1 MFPDLSSLL
10 KIVDR
15 LWVDQAALLVGAG
28 MSRNAMAQTPNA
40 PPFADWRGLAKAMRE
55 QLYAGDDS
63 TDGGARGTPRLA
75 GEYESAY
82 GRSALV
88 QLITEH
94 VPDTLYRPGD
104 LHVRL
109 VDLPWQDVFTTN
121 YDTLLERAG
130 KKSERYYGVVRCPED
145 LPQRASPR
153 IVKLHGGLPSD
164 LPLIVTEEDYR
175 TYPQD
180 FAPFVHL
187 VQTSLMEHA
196 FVLIGFSG
204 DDPNFLSWRGWLQD
218 QLGKHAPPIYLCGV
232 LDLASSRR
240 GLLKRQGVQ
249 PIDLGPL
256 FPKEKWPR
264 TGKRHAAA
272 LNWLMTTFEAGEPRD
287 PLKWP
292 KKKSGQTILL
302 PKAYPSLPVKL
313 KDGKKKVSPDSLLKA
328 TSENIAEQMS
338 GPDEQELKRL
348 IQTWQEERQSY
359 PGWVIAPQKVRD
371 RIWSKTEEFT
381 RHCWR
386 GDIDISGKLVE
397 IGEGM
402 KAPEDISFL
411 YELSWRQT
419 LAVVPM
425 MGEQPEVVE
434 QVLKNY
440 NPGSQPKDSESD
452 HSLGT
457 EGPSEFNWEYLTNA
471 WFHLSLAILRH
482 ARRNLKEDK
491 FESWSKRLESL
502 TSENPEWEARL
513 NYERALFRLS
523 LLDLQGA
530 HAVLNEWSAS
540 TGKNFPFGETYRA
553 RVLAELGRIDEAD
566 RVSETGLKRILEAQT
581 ATNKPNIPLLSQEGW
596 TRRLRSVIEVSRDF
610 FPRLSTE
617 EWAKRLR
624 NYDSDPEEIV
634 DSVTADVNSSNPVLK
649 PDRSEVSGFDPQRQ
663 STTYHGG
670 PKVDFS
676 DHKPGLE
683 YLWILEAG
691 GQALRVGNLS
701 IDAQL
706 TLRAANL
713 ARPIIPATA
722 LTASLRLAYKKSRT
736 KDEEGTDTFFS
747 RTRVTGFGTEGV
759 EELYGYL
766 IQGLRHS
773 IAFEKQRGEGTFDL
787 SYNRSGLARSGA
799 VWLEI
804 LSRFTIRLSDDR
816 TVNIIRACIEF
827 CQLQRIK
834 KDNSLH
840 RLLGS
845 ALGRTLDN
853 TSSQAVT
860 RIAPEVLRMPMPGDD
875 GIQGPTAQQWP
886 EVGSR
891 LKNLEDDTLS
901 IPNSLTTSLLER
913 AESGD
918 SHERTHALSR
928 LRYIYANDGMSED
941 QEKEFANVLWSQN
954 NDHGIPNLSFFLPGF
969 VLTCPE
975 PEPGYA
981 KRSLK
986 KYLLEEEVPRVVFKN
1001 EEGEPTGSGV
1011 SQSGTKHIQ
1020 TLIAST
1026 QPRSHRQDEK
1036 EDVTDERYI
1045 DWLEAE
1051 AVQLL
1056 KRIVAWW
1063 DNDKTGL
1070 DRREDESP
1078 LRALSMMGQDTIRH
1092 NLNTIPAALR
1102 EVILPRLSNASEGVA
1117 KAGELIQEMDEAGF
1131 NIHSTLPHL
1140 ERLDNI
1146 KDDEAATQIRKGL
1159 ANSETETVGE
1169 AAKAVLEWTRVQGTD
1184 LPTDLLTYLV
1194 YTVAARKDLNIA
1206 TRALTQIT
1214 EESPQKLSEDHLR
1227 RLFEA
1232 LDYLLESTSPPSPD
1246 DVWFESELSRED
1258 IPTQRAVA
1266 ASLARALYDYREVH
1280 TVEVDGNEVLDE
1292 WRATTESSPLPEVRQ
1307 AWADLQ

>member
-1 MFPDLSSLL
+1 MFPDLSPLL
-10 KIVDR
+10 KIIDR

-40 PPFADWRGLAKAMRE
+40 PPFADWRGLGKAMRD

-63 TDGGARGTPRLA
+63 TDGGARGTLRLA
-75 GEYESAY
+75 EEYESAY
-82 GRSALV
+82 GRSALI

-94 VPDTLYRPGD
+94 VPDTIYSPGD

-130 KKSERYYGVVRCPED
+130 RKSERFYGVVRCPED

-240 GLLKRQGVQ
+240 GLLRRQGVQ

-272 LNWLMTTFEAGEPRD
+272 LNWLMTTFEAGEPID

-292 KKKSGQTILL
+292 KKKSGQTTSL
-302 PKAYPSLPVKL
+302 PKAYPSLPGKL
-313 KDGKKKVSPDSLLKA
+313 KDEKKKVSSDLSLKA
-328 TSENIAEQMS
+328 ISEKIVRQTS

-359 PGWVIAPQKVRD
+359 PGWIIAPKKVRD
-371 RIWSKTEEFT
+371 RVWSKTEEFT

-397 IGEGM
+397 IDEGL

-419 LAVVPM
+419 LAAVPM
-425 MGEQPEVVE
+425 IDEQPGIVE
-434 QVLKNY
+434 QVLENY
-440 NPGSQPKDSESD
+440 NPGSQPKDSGSD

-457 EGPSEFNWEYLTNA
+457 EDPSELNWEYLTNA
-471 WFHLSLAILRH
+471 WFYLGLAILRH

-491 FESWSKRLESL
+491 FEPWSKQLESL
-502 TSENPEWEARL
+502 TSENAEWEARL

-523 LLDLQGA
+523 ILDLKGA

-540 TGKNFPFGETYRA
+540 TGKDFPFGETYRS

-566 RVSETGLKRILEAQT
+566 RVSETGLKRILESQT

-610 FPRLSTE
+610 FPRLSME

-634 DSVTADVNSSNPVLK
+634 DSVTADVNSANPNLK
-649 PDRSEVSGFDPQRQ
+649 PDRSEVPGFDPGKK
-663 STTYHGG
+663 STTYHLG
-670 PKVDFS
+670 PEVDFS

-683 YLWILEAG
+683 YLWILETG

-713 ARPIIPATA
+713 ARPIIPETA
-722 LTASLRLAYKKSRT
+722 LTASLRLAYKKSRP
-736 KDEEGTDTFFS
+736 KNEEGTDTFFS
-747 RTRVTGFGTEGV
+747 RTWIAGFDTEGI
-759 EELYGYL
+759 EKIYGYL

-773 IAFEKQRGEGTFDL
+773 IAFEKQRGRGTADL

-804 LSRFTIRLSDDR
+804 LSRLTIRLSDDR
-816 TVNIIRACIEF
+816 TVGIIRACIEF

-834 KDNSLH
+834 KDNSLN
-840 RLLGS
+840 RLLGT
-845 ALGRTLDN
+845 ALDRTLDN
-853 TSSQAVT
+853 TSRQAVA
-860 RIAPEVLRMPMPGDD
+860 RVAPEVLRMPMPGDD
-875 GIQGPTAQQWP
+875 GIQGLTAQQWP

-891 LKNLEDDTLS
+891 LKNLEDDTFS

-928 LRYIYANDGMSED
+928 LRYIYTNGGMSEN
-941 QEKEFANVLWSQN
+941 QEKEFANVLWSQDN
-954 NDHGIPNLSFFLPGF
+954 EHGIPNLPSFLPGF

-975 PEPGYA
+975 PEPGHA
-981 KRSLK
+981 KKGLK
-986 KYLLEEEVPRVVFKN
+986 KYLLGEEPI
-1001 EEGEPTGSGV
+1001 GSGV
-1011 SQSGTKHIQ
+1011 SQLGIEHIQ

-1026 QPRSHRQDEK
+1026 QPRSHRQDEE
-1036 EDVTDERYI
+1036 EDVTDESYI
-1045 DWLEAE
+1045 DWSEAE

-1056 KRIVAWW
+1056 ERIVAWW
-1063 DNDKTGL
+1063 NNDKAGL
-1070 DRREDESP
+1070 DRREDKSP
-1078 LRALSMMGQDTIRH
+1078 LGAFSMMGQDAILH
-1092 NLNTIPAALR
+1092 NLNMIPTALR
-1102 EVILPRLSNASEGVA
+1102 EVILPRLSNDSEDVA
-1117 KAGELIQEMDEAGF
+1117 KARELIQEMDKAGF

-1140 ERLDNI
+1140 AQLDEI
-1146 KDDEAATQIRKGL
+1146 KNSEAVTRIRKGL
-1159 ANSETETVGE
+1159 AHSDTETVGE

-1206 TRALTQIT
+1206 TRALTQVI
-1214 EESPQKLSEDHLR
+1214 EESPEKLSEDHLR

-1232 LDYLLESTSPPSPD
+1232 LDYLIESTSPPSPY

-1266 ASLARALYDYREVH
+1266 ASLARALYDYRKVN
-1280 TVEVDGNEVLDE
+1280 TVEVDGDKVLDK
-1292 WRATTESSPLPEVRQ
+1292 WREATESSPLPEVRQ